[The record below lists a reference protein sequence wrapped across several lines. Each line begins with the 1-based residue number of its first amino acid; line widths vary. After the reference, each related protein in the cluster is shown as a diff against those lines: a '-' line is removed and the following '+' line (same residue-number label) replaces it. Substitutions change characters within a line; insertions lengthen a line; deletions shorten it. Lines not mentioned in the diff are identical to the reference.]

1 MFFSNLKK
9 NIKYVFSNTG
19 VHPYRLVLS
28 LIGSRAVVQ
37 RRLAELKL
45 YGIVS
50 FQLFFWMPST
60 DIEHPDLLHFEMFIA
75 FFPVCYCANYT

>member
-1 MFFSNLKK
+1 MDVVGLIS
-9 NIKYVFSNTG
+9 

-37 RRLAELKL
+37 RRLTELKL